1 MMNFV
6 PLQEKKNVLVIGR
19 DFNAQLGQD
28 NENKF
33 AYRKQAN
40 RNCTILSNSLKEQNL
55 LPLDTYLQKHDGQ
68 RPA

>member
-6 PLQEKKNVLVIGR
+6 PLQEKRNNVLVIGR

-33 AYRKQAN
+33 AYHKEAN
-40 RNCTILSNSLKEQNL
+40 RN
-55 LPLDTYLQKHDGQ
+55 
-68 RPA
+68 